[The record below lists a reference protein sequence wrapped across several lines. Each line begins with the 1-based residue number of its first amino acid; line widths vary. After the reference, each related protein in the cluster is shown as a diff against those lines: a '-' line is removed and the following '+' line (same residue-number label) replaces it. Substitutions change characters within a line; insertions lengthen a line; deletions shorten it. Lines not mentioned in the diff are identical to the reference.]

1 VVQEEEVKEDSKVF
15 FEYLKESSAT
25 DYMFRDLLQEIRYT
39 TWESKFDSSEKTTL
53 LLILGQIE
61 EDYSLIAEAVGTI
74 ALQEH
79 HDEIRN
85 LKIEA
90 IRDLIIV
97 AKGLK
102 ENWTYTLIFE
112 RLDKL
117 QRKLHG
123 AITDFVVGLGHRIKD
138 HNNGSAAQGSA

>member
-1 VVQEEEVKEDSKVF
+1 MGQVEEVKEDSKVF
-15 FEYLKESSAT
+15 FDYLRESVAAN
-25 DYMFRDLLQEIRYT
+25 YIFRDLIQEISRA

-102 ENWTYTLIFE
+102 ENWTYALIFE

>member
-1 VVQEEEVKEDSKVF
+1 MVQEEEVKEDSKVF
-15 FEYLKESSAT
+15 FEYLKESSAV